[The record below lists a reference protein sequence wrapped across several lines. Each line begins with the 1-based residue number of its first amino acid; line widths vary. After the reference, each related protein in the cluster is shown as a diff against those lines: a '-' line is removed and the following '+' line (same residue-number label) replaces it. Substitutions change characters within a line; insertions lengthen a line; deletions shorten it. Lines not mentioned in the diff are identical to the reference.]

1 MSEYKDIY
9 TADHFLDGN
18 EEVTKNNLIRL
29 YYGYFNDACTSR
41 SIAYSYCKSL
51 DNYKSVAPRIWEL
64 YKKFER
70 NLLLIYDKSKKF
82 DNEWEM
88 NEEKLCF
95 YLKYWT
101 YDQLIS
107 KKVTNTE
114 YANFL
119 DLWDMRKKQIC
130 PTCKCEFKVRNLY
143 NLIQLKKA
151 YDYYLFLDA
160 YNKTAKINDQIS
172 DKNYCKYIEDS
183 KVVYSSFEYKCERDR
198 TEYCKE
204 FKENKLPRIDEED
217 YDSISCQSDLR
228 HEPISERGS
237 RTDDDAVPRAQA
249 RTVDGLTGPEAPRD
263 NIVLPPSRENEDT
276 SEKSHPGYALPPEMK
291 DHIGAHDLPNTFPGA
306 REHLFNPDSGSNSVE
321 NGNPMRTIASASLV
335 GIPSIVFLLYKFTP
349 FRALVDPHIRKTK
362 KMLMNPVN
370 DNNEFQSHDYNFNE
384 TNMDF
389 NRYNIA
395 YESR

>member
-1 MSEYKDIY
+1 MNNPAEIFIVKKIV
-9 TADHFLDGN
+9 N
-18 EEVTKNNLIRL
+18 MKNVRIEKCNHDEARANYLFSL
-29 YYGYFNDACTSR
+29 YYGYFDDDCNNHP
-41 SIAYSYCKSL
+41 IYYSYCKPL
-51 DNYKSVAPRIWEL
+51 ENYKSVAPRIWEL

-82 DNEWEM
+82 DNKWEM

-143 NLIQLKKA
+143 HLIQLKKA

-204 FKENKLPRIDEED
+204 FKENKLPLIDEKD
-217 YDSISCQSDLR
+217 TDSFSCKIDLTP
-228 HEPISERGS
+228 EPQLESGS
-237 RTDDDAVPRAQA
+237 RTDDNAVQREQA
-249 RTVDGLTGPEAPRD
+249 RTDDGLPGPEARKD
-263 NIVLPPSRENEDT
+263 NVAASPSRESEDT
-276 SEKSHPGYALPPEMK
+276 RERLTQDSVLPPEMK
-291 DHIGAHDLPNTFPGA
+291 DNIAGQDLSNRFHEGGGNM
-306 REHLFNPDSGSNSVE
+306 LIPDLGTNSAETGS
-321 NGNPMRTIASASLV
+321 PMRTIASASL
-335 GIPSIVFLLYKFTP
+335 
-349 FRALVDPHIRKTK
+349 
-362 KMLMNPVN
+362 
-370 DNNEFQSHDYNFNE
+370 
-384 TNMDF
+384 
-389 NRYNIA
+389 
-395 YESR
+395 

>member
-1 MSEYKDIY
+1 
-9 TADHFLDGN
+9 
-18 EEVTKNNLIRL
+18 
-29 YYGYFNDACTSR
+29 
-41 SIAYSYCKSL
+41 
-51 DNYKSVAPRIWEL
+51 
-64 YKKFER
+64 
-70 NLLLIYDKSKKF
+70 
-82 DNEWEM
+82 M

-204 FKENKLPRIDEED
+204 FKENKLPLIDEKD
-217 YDSISCQSDLR
+217 TDSFSCKIDLTP
-228 HEPISERGS
+228 EPQLESGS
-237 RTDDDAVPRAQA
+237 RTDDNAVQREQA
-249 RTVDGLTGPEAPRD
+249 RTDDGLPGPEARKD
-263 NIVLPPSRENEDT
+263 NVAASPSRESEDT
-276 SEKSHPGYALPPEMK
+276 RERLTQDSVLPPEMK
-291 DHIGAHDLPNTFPGA
+291 DNIAGQDLSNRFHEGGGNM
-306 REHLFNPDSGSNSVE
+306 LIPDLGTNSAETGS
-321 NGNPMRTIASASLV
+321 PMRTIASASLV